1 MTKQDF
7 LDIVRRDHP
16 EWPLA
21 AQTWQ
26 ADRMFDRHPVVEKAF
41 KAGLQIGRQL
51 REKLEHGHGVWWNE
65 LAPLTPEE
73 RGFVLALVQTEIR
86 PKKRAADT
94 TIETVIV
101 KRDDEAHE
109 AREDDLA
116 QEWRERS
123 ARADKRAIVLPF
135 NDLYRKRSR

>member
-21 AQTWQ
+21 AQAWQ
-26 ADRMFDRHPVVEKAF
+26 ADRMAERHPVVEKAY

-51 REKLEHGHGVWWNE
+51 KEKLEHGHGVWWEE
-65 LAPLTPEE
+65 LASLTPEE

-101 KRDDEAHE
+101 KRDDEAFQ
-109 AREDDLA
+109 AKEDDLA
-116 QEWRERS
+116 HEWRERS